1 MDLSCG
7 FKGVPLLD
15 RVPCGGLRSS
25 MDQVIGSIRFWQ
37 GLVDSLSYHVLLRVF
52 TFMFKF
58 VHHLFAQSRSVRIG
72 SISQHDDVSFL

>member
-37 GLVDSLSYHVLLRVF
+37 DLVDSLSYHVLLRVISLCF
-52 TFMFKF
+52 NSCNT
-58 VHHLFAQSRSVRIG
+58 LIAQSRLVRIG
-72 SISQHDDVSFL
+72 SISLRDDVPLL